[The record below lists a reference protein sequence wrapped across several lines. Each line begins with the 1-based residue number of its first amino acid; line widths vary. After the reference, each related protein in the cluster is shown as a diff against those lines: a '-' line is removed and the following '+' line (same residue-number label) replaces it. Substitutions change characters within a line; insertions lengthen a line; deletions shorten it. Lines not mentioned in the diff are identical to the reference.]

1 MQSLVEDPLARLVA
15 GQMEEA
21 VSHGADIPEL
31 AALTIDA
38 VLAECV
44 AVLEVRAAQHRD
56 DRARAVVLDC
66 ADALLSVQFN
76 GTCSSPVSVGPVGRH
91 RQSP

>member
-1 MQSLVEDPLARLVA
+1 MQDIVEDPLARLIA
-15 GQMEEA
+15 ARMEEA
-21 VSHGADIPEL
+21 IACGADIPEL

-56 DRARAVVLDC
+56 ERARSVIMDA
-66 ADALLSVQFN
+66 ADALLAVQF
-76 GTCSSPVSVGPVGRH
+76 SGPVPALAR
-91 RQSP
+91 R

>member
-1 MQSLVEDPLARLVA
+1 LQDIVEDPLARLVA

-44 AVLEVRAAQHRD
+44 AVLEVRAMQHRD
-56 DRARAVVLDC
+56 EGARAIILDC
-66 ADALLSVQFN
+66 ADALLAVQFDA
-76 GTCSSPVSVGPVGRH
+76 PVPMTAR
-91 RQSP
+91 R